1 MCYNNDF
8 TNTHEPETL
17 ILRPYQCYCNI
28 SMPVVY
34 FYPYIDSFE
43 YYQKTYS
50 YNTLKNIE
58 RYGYILFTT
67 SNGILHYIHLLED
80 KEKINK
86 VSNETAFESL
96 LSGIT
101 GYSIK
106 IIRNKND
113 LDKLNKEKQEY
124 FNYTPPAP
132 MVSTPMVSTPMAPAP
147 MAPAPMAPTPMV
159 STPMVSTPMVSAPM
173 VSAPMAPAPMAP
185 APMAPTPMVSAPMV
199 SAPMVSAPMAP
210 AQYQM
215 PPSQPIC
222 IMDLPILLEN
232 EQFFPYSNTKYL
244 NIDGVKTYCKNL
256 FTPTQY
262 LNQLYENN
270 QNVTCPP
277 YIQNYISYLAS
288 NKKEYFNLIMCYLY
302 FIMLPLYIH
311 RQDLATCQLALV
323 IVGGNKSGKE
333 ILFNNIIKPILGE
346 KYCLDVDDNLL
357 SKKDYK
363 KEFDN
368 KIFYNFSNLTS
379 KSLANKEKK
388 KLIEN
393 ILSNKSIMINDN
405 AINTCDKFKIV
416 MLESEYL
423 PYNLPENYYVLK
435 APNDIENSSYDSLKN
450 ISLLENKIEEELPDF
465 MNYIVNYYIKE
476 TMDFP
481 QNEIK
486 LISNVTDEKIVQI
499 FSNYLLENHIPTAL
513 KENIKLQEE
522 KIKKMEHLYNKFH
535 KVSRPNIHELFKA
548 KFPEHAKTI
557 NANFLYKELE
567 KCNPQVLK
575 LTDGYQGDKCFEILK
590 YL

>member
-86 VSNETAFESL
+86 VSNEAAFESL

-113 LDKLNKEKQEY
+113 FDKLNKEKQEY

-132 MVSTPMVSTPMAPAP
+132 MVSTPMAPAP
-147 MAPAPMAPTPMV
+147 MAPAPMAPT
-159 STPMVSTPMVSAPM
+159 
-173 VSAPMAPAPMAP
+173 
-185 APMAPTPMVSAPMV
+185 PMV

>member
-132 MVSTPMVSTPMAPAP
+132 MVSTPMAPAP

-159 STPMVSTPMVSAPM
+159 STPMVSAPMVSAPM

>member
-1 MCYNNDF
+1 MYPR
-8 TNTHEPETL
+8 NTFSYEAL
-17 ILRPYQCYCNI
+17 CAIQ
-28 SMPVVY
+28 
-34 FYPYIDSFE
+34 SF
-43 YYQKTYS
+43 
-50 YNTLKNIE
+50 
-58 RYGYILFTT
+58 GYALFTT
-67 SNGILHYIHLLED
+67 INGTLHYIYSFNGK
-80 KEKINK
+80 KEISK
-86 VSNETAFESL
+86 VSNETNFESV
-96 LSGIT
+96 LSGLT
-101 GYSIK
+101 EVSIK
-106 IIRNKND
+106 FIRSRSD
-113 LDKLNKEKQEY
+113 MDKINKEIQAD
-124 FNYTPPAP
+124 FNYATEQYQKQQQSYQLQFQQSQIHQAFYNLKQSQQQ
-132 MVSTPMVSTPMAPAP
+132 MSQEECQYVYQQLQNRQQVIQKEQQQLQQT
-147 MAPAPMAPTPMV
+147 
-159 STPMVSTPMVSAPM
+159 
-173 VSAPMAPAPMAP
+173 
-185 APMAPTPMVSAPMV
+185 
-199 SAPMVSAPMAP
+199 P

-405 AINTCDKFKIV
+405 AINTYDKFKIV